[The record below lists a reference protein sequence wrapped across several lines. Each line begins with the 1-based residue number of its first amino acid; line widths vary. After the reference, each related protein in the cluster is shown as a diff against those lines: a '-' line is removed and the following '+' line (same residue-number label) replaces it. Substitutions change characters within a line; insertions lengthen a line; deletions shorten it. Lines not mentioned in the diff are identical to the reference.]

1 MKDDVLTESLR
12 VHKLLA
18 SAFKILHKPSL
29 GGTSRTTKFSGKAQ
43 PALARLLAHLFASL
57 NTWVTLTCWNCSRRY
72 LQSFSKAA
80 HELLM
85 ALLDS
90 TRFTTTWASNST
102 CKWLIP
108 SWAASINP
116 SRKAQ
121 NSAATLVVF
130 PIFLIKPF
138 THFPLWSRISPPPPA
153 HLGFPCDAPSE
164 FNLYH
169 PGSGLIQ
176 QIGLTVQC
184 LIFCLLLTQNY
195 SSKCIYLLLDILIII
210 ILFYC
215 FL

>member
-1 MKDDVLTESLR
+1 M
-12 VHKLLA
+12 
-18 SAFKILHKPSL
+18 
-29 GGTSRTTKFSGKAQ
+29 
-43 PALARLLAHLFASL
+43 
-57 NTWVTLTCWNCSRRY
+57 
-72 LQSFSKAA
+72 QSFNKAA

-90 TRFTTTWASNST
+90 TRLTTTWASNST

-121 NSAATLVVF
+121 NSATTLVVF

-153 HLGFPCDAPSE
+153 HPGFPCDAPSE

-169 PGSGLIQ
+169 PGSGLFQ

-184 LIFCLLLTQNY
+184 LIFCLLLTQKKN
-195 SSKCIYLLLDILIII
+195 SRASWIHIKWSLELAGAFSKTTLFLCLLKHQIAKGNWIFQENPLA
-210 ILFYC
+210 
-215 FL
+215 

>member
-1 MKDDVLTESLR
+1 
-12 VHKLLA
+12 
-18 SAFKILHKPSL
+18 
-29 GGTSRTTKFSGKAQ
+29 
-43 PALARLLAHLFASL
+43 
-57 NTWVTLTCWNCSRRY
+57 
-72 LQSFSKAA
+72 
-80 HELLM
+80 M

-90 TRFTTTWASNST
+90 TRLTTTWASNST

-153 HLGFPCDAPSE
+153 HPGFPCDAPSE

-169 PGSGLIQ
+169 PGSGLFQ

-184 LIFCLLLTQNY
+184 LIFCLLLTQKKN
-195 SSKCIYLLLDILIII
+195 SRASWIHIKWSLELAGAFSKTTLFLCLLKHQIAKGNWIFQENPLA
-210 ILFYC
+210 
-215 FL
+215 